1 MSMTR
6 KFTNTEKK
14 FDKSEIV
21 SDIMSVF
28 KAKEPSEVVP
38 EMIPETTEVTPE
50 KTEIKEEES
59 ENEEL
64 EVVAETETPK
74 NEELEV

>member
-38 EMIPETTEVTPE
+38 EV
-50 KTEIKEEES
+50 TEIQEEERVLDTNKDCES
-59 ENEEL
+59 EEL
-64 EVVAETETPK
+64 EVVAETERSQK
-74 NEELEV
+74 VEVVEETE

>member
-28 KAKEPSEVVP
+28 KEKETSEV
-38 EMIPETTEVTPE
+38 IPETTE
-50 KTEIKEEES
+50 IQEE
-59 ENEEL
+59 
-64 EVVAETETPK
+64 
-74 NEELEV
+74 